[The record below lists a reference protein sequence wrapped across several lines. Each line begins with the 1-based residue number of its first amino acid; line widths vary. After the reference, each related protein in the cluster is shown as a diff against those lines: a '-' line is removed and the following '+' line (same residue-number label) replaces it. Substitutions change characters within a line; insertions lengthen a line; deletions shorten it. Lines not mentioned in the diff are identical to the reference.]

1 MAENNR
7 NPRTESI
14 KDSVM
19 AEIVIEKLE
28 KIDELLQKSEKIES
42 MMNSL
47 LVFNEEYL
55 KEQKKYRE
63 QFEDFVNANALF
75 LGNFRPI
82 IDKTLNVCD
91 LWADEIKKEKGL
103 NYKLLSKIGDT
114 IALFNRPILKHLK
127 WLTFAFLLA
136 IYTSIIILIIN

>member
-1 MAENNR
+1 MNYQKNERDKIMAENNR

-91 LWADEIKKEKGL
+91 LWADEIKKRK
-103 NYKLLSKIGDT
+103 
-114 IALFNRPILKHLK
+114 A
-127 WLTFAFLLA
+127 
-136 IYTSIIILIIN
+136 